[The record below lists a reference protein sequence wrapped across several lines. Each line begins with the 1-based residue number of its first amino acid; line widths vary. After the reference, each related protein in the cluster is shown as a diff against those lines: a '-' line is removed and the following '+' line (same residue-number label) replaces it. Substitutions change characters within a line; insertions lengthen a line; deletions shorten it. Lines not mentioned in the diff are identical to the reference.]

1 MRMHIYFYPTATTV
15 NIPVGFMPQG
25 YSQGALEFF
34 NANATNKYFYFL
46 FNAMLKQKCRYAMWE
61 SKYVMHC

>member
-1 MRMHIYFYPTATTV
+1 V

-25 YSQGALEFF
+25 YSHGALEFF

-46 FNAMLKQKCRYAMWE
+46 FNAMLKQKCRYAM
-61 SKYVMHC
+61 